1 MDMIVTILAAAVR
14 SGTPILY
21 ATLGEILT
29 EKSGIMNLGLEG
41 LMLIGALTGFWTAS
55 VTGNPALA
63 VAAAFVMGMAVAAI
77 HAFLC
82 VSMGANQVV
91 SGLAVTMFGTGVSS
105 LLGRGMVGETIRG
118 LRAVPVPF
126 LSEFPVL
133 GKVLFSHDV
142 LVYMSYFL
150 VAFIAWFLYVTRA
163 GLNLKAVGEDPQ
175 VVESVGLNPVRLRYI
190 YTLVG
195 GGLAA
200 VGGAYLSV
208 VYTKMWGDNMSAGRG
223 WIAVALVIFA
233 VWHPVRAAF
242 GAYLFGGVG
251 ALQLRI
257 QAAGT
262 SIPAPLLL
270 MLPYLFTIFVLFV
283 ISVRKGRGIILGAP
297 AALGTPYQ
305 REDRT

>member
-1 MDMIVTILAAAVR
+1 MDVIVTILTAAVR

-29 EKSGIMNLGLEG
+29 EKSGVMNLGLEG
-41 LMLIGALTGFWTAS
+41 LMLIGALTGFWAAS
-55 VTGNPALA
+55 VTENPTLA
-63 VAAAFVMGMAVAAI
+63 IAAAFLVGMAVTAV

-82 VSMGANQVV
+82 VSLGANQVV
-91 SGLAVTMFGTGVSS
+91 SGLALTMFGTGASS
-105 LLGRGMVGETIRG
+105 LLGRSMIGETIKG
-118 LRAVPVPF
+118 LKAVPVPY
-126 LSEFPVL
+126 LSKIPVV
-133 GKVLFSHDV
+133 GEVLFHQDV
-142 LVYMSYFL
+142 LVYASYFL
-150 VAFIAWFLYVTRA
+150 VVFIAWFLCVTRA
-163 GLNLKAVGEDPQ
+163 GLNLKAVGEDPH
-175 VVESVGLNPVRLRYI
+175 VVESVGLNPVRLRYF

-208 VYTKMWGDNMSAGRG
+208 AYTKMWGDQMSAGRG

-233 VWHPVRAAF
+233 VWHPMRAAF

-270 MLPYLFTIFVLFV
+270 MLPYLFTIFVLLV
-283 ISVRKGRGIILGAP
+283 ISMRKKHGIVLGAP
-297 AALGTPYQ
+297 SSLGVPYQ
-305 REDRT
+305 REERT